1 MLRSESA
8 LQAMMMHQGSCTSPL
23 HAPLGHAAGK
33 HSWVSYKGLYQKSKT
48 LSAFLRERLALIE
61 DAGARR
67 VAVNSLARRLKVG
80 QQPWR
85 GEMAKTHTCFP
96 FKASGPGHGDCV
108 DVQSTSP
115 YIHLCVQVNEALII
129 IVLST
134 PTLLVAWAWDPSYY
148 YSEFRTI
155 RSCDMLP
162 GTASTWSPMVV
173 GLELKSPW
181 VGTYLSF
188 WIYNYIAVLSIMNNL

>member
-108 DVQSTSP
+108 DVQLTSP
-115 YIHLCVQVNEALII
+115 YIHLRVQVNEALII

-134 PTLLVAWAWDPSYY
+134 PTLLVA
-148 YSEFRTI
+148 
-155 RSCDMLP
+155 
-162 GTASTWSPMVV
+162 
-173 GLELKSPW
+173 
-181 VGTYLSF
+181 
-188 WIYNYIAVLSIMNNL
+188 